1 MGILFV
7 LAYYINNKISYSNT
21 SSVTLDNK
29 FKLLLSGLLSMIR
42 VIGGFGS
49 YLLKP
54 IFLLL
59 RWKST
64 EKAGPSKSETNLIQL
79 KNLLTEHQPNQSLRK
94 KEDLSLI
101 IISVGNDVQ
110 KAFEAII
117 DGTAD
122 QILSERKRKGT
133 AKFRNMKNFKKP
145 SLKNTLSVN
154 KMQKPEIPVDSNQKP
169 EAETFSNK
177 KKKKN

>member
-1 MGILFV
+1 MG
-7 LAYYINNKISYSNT
+7 
-21 SSVTLDNK
+21 
-29 FKLLLSGLLSMIR
+29 
-42 VIGGFGS
+42 
-49 YLLKP
+49 
-54 IFLLL
+54 
-59 RWKST
+59 
-64 EKAGPSKSETNLIQL
+64 
-79 KNLLTEHQPNQSLRK
+79 KNLLTEHQPKSLRK

-177 KKKKN
+177 KKKKNKKMS